1 MIKTS
6 GRTTRTSVLWLAQ
19 ADLEAFS
26 NALRASMPGLA
37 WRCSHVGDERGQ
49 SRLHGRLSD
58 ALQCPY
64 GSQLNP
70 DSQQASVML
79 PMQANGEPTE
89 RQADVGQEGA
99 HQAHRPFAGMGL
111 LLMNFSSRSPQHVVP
126 ARDFGP
132 SANLADWPTEFHQV
146 PESSLAITWDWADG
160 DARSRVAMDEQ
171 VRHVWR
177 VLHRVTQRVQV
188 RSVMP
193 GAPAAL
199 RAPHWLPVR
208 SRIGPQMA
216 SQMREHGWC
225 LRDGPLY
232 CLANSRQYGL
242 PVPKKLEAG
251 RPYWV

>member
-6 GRTTRTSVLWLAQ
+6 GRVTRSSVLWLAQ

-26 NALRASMPGLA
+26 DALLTSMPGLA

-49 SRLHGRLSD
+49 SRPHRSLMD
-58 ALQCPY
+58 ALRCPY
-64 GSQLNP
+64 GSLHNAFN
-70 DSQQASVML
+70 QQAGVML
-79 PMQANGEPTE
+79 PMQACDKPAEHE
-89 RQADVGQEGA
+89 ADVLQAQRLGDAGSDAAEAAA
-99 HQAHRPFAGMGL
+99 HQAHRPSAGMGL
-111 LLMNFSSRSPQHVVP
+111 LLMNFSPQYPKHVVP

-132 SANLADWPTEFHQV
+132 SADLADWPTEFHQV
-146 PESSLAITWDWADG
+146 PESSLAITWDLADG
-160 DARSRVAMDEQ
+160 DARNRVAMDEQ
-171 VRHVWR
+171 VRQVWR

-232 CLANSRQYGL
+232 QL
-242 PVPKKLEAG
+242 VD
-251 RPYWV
+251 

>member
-1 MIKTS
+1 MIKPS
-6 GRTTRTSVLWLAQ
+6 GRVTRSSVLWLAQ

-26 NALRASMPGLA
+26 DALLASMPGLA

-49 SRLHGRLSD
+49 SRPHGRLND
-58 ALQCPY
+58 ALRCPH
-64 GSQLNP
+64 GSLHKAFN
-70 DSQQASVML
+70 QQASVML
-79 PMQANGEPTE
+79 PVLPLDEAEHE
-89 RQADVGQEGA
+89 ADVLQAQLLSDVGSDVAEPVA
-99 HQAHRPFAGMGL
+99 HQAHRPSAGMGL
-111 LLMNFSSRSPQHVVP
+111 LLMNFSPEYPKHVVP

-132 SANLADWPTEFHQV
+132 SADLADWPVEFHEV
-146 PESSLAITWDWADG
+146 PASSLAITWDWADG

-171 VRHVWR
+171 VKQVWR

-188 RSVMP
+188 RSAMP

-199 RAPHWLPVR
+199 QAPHWLPVR

-232 CLANSRQYGL
+232 RL
-242 PVPKKLEAG
+242 VD
-251 RPYWV
+251 

>member
-1 MIKTS
+1 MIKPS
-6 GRTTRTSVLWLAQ
+6 GRVTRSSVLWLAQ

-26 NALRASMPGLA
+26 DALLTSMPGLA

-49 SRLHGRLSD
+49 SRPHGSLND
-58 ALQCPY
+58 ALRCPH
-64 GSQLNP
+64 GSLHNAFN
-70 DSQQASVML
+70 QQASVML
-79 PMQANGEPTE
+79 PVLPLDEAEHE
-89 RQADVGQEGA
+89 DDVRQAQLLSDVGSDAAEAAA
-99 HQAHRPFAGMGL
+99 HQAHRPSAGMGL
-111 LLMNFSSRSPQHVVP
+111 LLMNFSPQYPKHVVP

-132 SANLADWPTEFHQV
+132 SADLADWPAEFHQV
-146 PESSLAITWDWADG
+146 PESSLAITWDWAAG

-171 VRHVWR
+171 VRQVWR

-188 RSVMP
+188 RSAMP

-199 RAPHWLPVR
+199 QAPHWLPVR

-232 CLANSRQYGL
+232 RL
-242 PVPKKLEAG
+242 VD
-251 RPYWV
+251 

>member
-1 MIKTS
+1 MIKPS
-6 GRTTRTSVLWLAQ
+6 GRVTRSSVLWLAQ

-26 NALRASMPGLA
+26 DALLTSMPGLA

-58 ALQCPY
+58 ALRCPH
-64 GSQLNP
+64 GSLHKAFN
-70 DSQQASVML
+70 QQASVML
-79 PMQANGEPTE
+79 PVLSLDEAEHE
-89 RQADVGQEGA
+89 ADVLQAQPLGDAGSDAGQAAA
-99 HQAHRPFAGMGL
+99 HQTHRPSAGMGL
-111 LLMNFSSRSPQHVVP
+111 LLMNFSPQYPKHVVP

-132 SANLADWPTEFHQV
+132 SADLADWPVEFHEV
-146 PESSLAITWDWADG
+146 TASSLAITWDWADG

-171 VRHVWR
+171 VRQVWR

-188 RSVMP
+188 RSAMP

-199 RAPHWLPVR
+199 QAPHWLPVR

-232 CLANSRQYGL
+232 RL
-242 PVPKKLEAG
+242 VD
-251 RPYWV
+251 